1 MSELA
6 KELATMLLVR
16 NKDGDFVEYKEPFAT
31 IECETE
37 DDLKQIQEA
46 MRQYKGWIPIEEALP
61 DPDEHILVSFENFSI
76 PMIGRYTVDDDD
88 SGTFRI
94 GDVDETFIEN
104 DLYVN
109 AWMPLPESY
118 RHVPE
123 HERGCND

>member
-1 MSELA
+1 MGDLDT
-6 KELATMLLVR
+6 KLYVR
-16 NKDGDFVEYKEPFAT
+16 NKDGAFVEYKKPYAT

-37 DDLKQIQEA
+37 EDLNQLTEA

-61 DPDEHILVSFENFSI
+61 DTDEHILVSFENFSI

-109 AWMPLPESY
+109 AWMGLPKPY
-118 RHVPE
+118 RQ
-123 HERGCND
+123 